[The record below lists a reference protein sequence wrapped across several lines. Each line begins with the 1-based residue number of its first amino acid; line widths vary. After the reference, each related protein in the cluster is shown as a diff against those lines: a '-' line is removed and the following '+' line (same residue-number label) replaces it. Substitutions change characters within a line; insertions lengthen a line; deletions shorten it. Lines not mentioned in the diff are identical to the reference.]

1 VEELLGILEEVFDV
15 VVVAGIKGEDGESS
29 S

>member
-1 VEELLGILEEVFDV
+1 VEELPGILEEVFDV